1 MRVTVKKSGDSASVR
16 IPAAVMEAANLKPDS
31 VVEVSEENGRI
42 VIQAVTELDTT
53 LDHLVAG
60 MNADNLHDEAD
71 FGAPVG
77 REAL

>member
-16 IPAAVMEAANLKPDS
+16 IPAQVMEAANLKPDS
-31 VVEVSEENGRI
+31 VVDVSEENGR
-42 VIQAVTELDTT
+42 VIIQPVAELDAT
-53 LDHLVAG
+53 LDQLVAG